1 MKIVKVISLSFCLC
15 FQTKFDNQV
24 FQIFLK
30 NADNFGCFN
39 LGAGFA
45 GFFFGLSNFVFA
57 RTWNMK
63 YKSSSS
69 TRFSRRG
76 YLAQVVP
83 SLMMTLALRHA
94 FDIPGGEGRIENAD
108 ESMCYIFNSA
118 KRSWTI

>member
-1 MKIVKVISLSFCLC
+1 MKIDKGISLRFYLC
-15 FQTKFDNQV
+15 FQTKFV
-24 FQIFLK
+24 RFLRYKDYEEK
-30 NADNFGCFN
+30 NCWWMTAKFR
-39 LGAGFA
+39 
-45 GFFFGLSNFVFA
+45 SVFA

-83 SLMMTLALRHA
+83 SLMLTLALRHA

>member
-1 MKIVKVISLSFCLC
+1 MRYKDYEEKNCWWM
-15 FQTKFDNQV
+15 TAKFR
-24 FQIFLK
+24 
-30 NADNFGCFN
+30 
-39 LGAGFA
+39 
-45 GFFFGLSNFVFA
+45 SVFA